1 MSGSRILYRGTVE
14 YLTGTIAAGDD
25 DITGDAIEVSFDRE
39 TWLTAEVTAPGKWR
53 LLVSDTNLP
62 AGARSAV
69 YVRITD
75 SPEVPVLRAGM
86 LVIH

>member
-1 MSGSRILYRGTVE
+1 MSGSRVLYRGTVE

-25 DITGDAIEVSFDRE
+25 DLTGDTIEVSFDRE
-39 TWLTAEVTAPGKWR
+39 NWLTAEVTAPGVWR

-62 AGARSAV
+62 DVSRTAV

-75 SPEVPVLRAGM
+75 TPEIPVLRAGT
-86 LVIH
+86 LVIR